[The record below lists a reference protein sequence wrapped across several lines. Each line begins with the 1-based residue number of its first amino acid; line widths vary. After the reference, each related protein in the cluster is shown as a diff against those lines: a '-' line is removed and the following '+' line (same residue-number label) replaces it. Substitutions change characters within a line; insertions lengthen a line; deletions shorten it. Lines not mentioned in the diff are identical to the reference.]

1 MPPPITISDADKLG
15 FEAAFAQAQRSFD
28 EGGVPIGAALVVH
41 DVAEAGAGGERE
53 GSGPRVIGQGHNER
67 IQKSSAILH
76 GEISALDDA
85 GRQRPS
91 VYRNATMVSPELP
104 GAFSMNLA
112 ADSRNWGARHWW
124 NACSTRR

>member
-1 MPPPITISDADKLG
+1 MSPPINDADKLG
-15 FEAAFAQAQRSFD
+15 FEAAFAQAQQSFS

-41 DVAEAGAGGERE
+41 GDAEAGADGARE
-53 GSGPRVIGQGHNER
+53 GSGPRLIGQGHNER

-91 VYRNATMVSPELP
+91 VYRNATMVSPGLP
-104 GAFSMNLA
+104 GAFMIQFE
-112 ADSRNWGARHWW
+112 AR
-124 NACSTRR
+124 R

>member
-1 MPPPITISDADKLG
+1 MPPPISDADKLG
-15 FEAAFAQAQRSFD
+15 FEAAFAQAQQSFD

-41 DVAEAGAGGERE
+41 GDAEAGAGGARE
-53 GSGPRVIGQGHNER
+53 GSGPRLIGQGHNER

-85 GRQRPS
+85 GRQLPS
-91 VYRNATMVSPELP
+91 VYRNATMVSPEQP
-104 GAFSMNLA
+104 GAFSFKHA
-112 ADSRNWGARHWW
+112 ADSRNWGACHWR